1 MIRVSVFYPH
11 DSSKKFDMD
20 YYVNTHIP
28 MVQRLLE
35 PMGLQGGGVEKGVS
49 AADPNQPA
57 PFAVVGHLLFN
68 TVEEVHAAFM
78 THGSE
83 IMSDVSNFTD
93 ITPQIQ
99 LGEIVQ

>member
-49 AADPNQPA
+49 AADP
-57 PFAVVGHLLFN
+57 
-68 TVEEVHAAFM
+68 
-78 THGSE
+78 S
-83 IMSDVSNFTD
+83 
-93 ITPQIQ
+93 
-99 LGEIVQ
+99 